1 MAREAGILMPITS
14 LPSPYGIGTIG
25 KDARRFADFL
35 ESANQQIW
43 QILPVGPTSYGD
55 SPYQSFSIYA
65 GNPYLID
72 LDMLIDE
79 GLLTKKQV
87 KQFEWGE
94 EHPGKV
100 DYAKIYQARFAVL
113 HLAYE
118 TFKEKAS
125 EEAKKAFTVYKRQN
139 AYWIK
144 DYALYMAVKGSFGN
158 KSWTEWPDQ
167 DIKFRGTAAIAKYT
181 RKYRDEIDFYKFIQF
196 KFKEQWDSFKEYV
209 NSKKIKI
216 LGDMPIYVAMD
227 SADTWAHPEVFWLDE
242 FRNPVC
248 VAGCPPDYFSETGQL
263 WGNPIYN
270 WDYLRETGYQWWI
283 DRISAASQLFDIT
296 RIDHFRAFDTYYAIP
311 FGAENAVCGEWKQG
325 PGMDFFNKVRE
336 ALGDIPIVAEDLG
349 DLFDSVKELL
359 RETGYPGMRVLE
371 FAWAD
376 DDTNSYLPHNYI
388 ENTVVYTGTHD
399 NDTVLGWYDTATEK
413 EIGYCNYYMGITPE
427 DEVNWKFIEEVYKSR
442 ANLCV
447 VQMQDVLGLSSE
459 ARINIPSTLGD
470 NWSWRMTNEQ
480 ITKEIINRLY
490 NLSIQYGRTGEN

>member
-1 MAREAGILMPITS
+1 MNRCAGILMPISS

-25 KDARRFADFL
+25 KEARKYADFL
-35 ESANQQIW
+35 KESGQSIW
-43 QILPVGPTSYGD
+43 QILPVGPTSFGD
-55 SPYQSFSIYA
+55 SPYQSFSVYA
-65 GNPYLID
+65 GNPYFVD

-87 KQFEWGE
+87 KQFDWGDDK
-94 EHPGKV
+94 PGKV
-100 DYAKIYQARFAVL
+100 DYAKIYHSRFAIL

-118 TFKEKAS
+118 SFKEKN
-125 EEAKKAFTVYKRQN
+125 EEIQKEFTVFKREN

-144 DYALYMAVKGSFGN
+144 DYALYMAVKGSFQN
-158 KSWTEWPDQ
+158 KSWTEWPDE
-167 DIKFRGTAAIAKYT
+167 DIKFRNNAAIARYT
-181 RKYRDEIDFYKFIQF
+181 RKYRDEIDFFKFIQF
-196 KFKEQWDSFKEYV
+196 EFYKQWKSFRTYV
-209 NSKKIKI
+209 NDLGIKI

-242 FRNPVC
+242 YRNPVC
-248 VAGCPPDYFSETGQL
+248 VAGCPPDYFSATGQL
-263 WGNPIYN
+263 WGNPIYD

-283 DRISAASQLFDIT
+283 DRINAASQLFDIT

-311 FGAENAVCGEWKQG
+311 FGSETAVTGEWKQG
-325 PGMDFFNKVRE
+325 PGMEFFNKVRE

-399 NDTVLGWYDTATEK
+399 NDTVLGWYDSASEK
-413 EIGYCNYYMGITPE
+413 EIGYCNYYMNIGPE
-427 DEVNWKFIEEVYKSR
+427 DEVNWKFIEECYKSR
-442 ANLCV
+442 ANLCI

-470 NWSWRMTNEQ
+470 NWSWRIISDQ
-480 ITKEIINRLY
+480 ITKDIIGRLK